1 MWEMKRL
8 KSRKLKRLSKK
19 IFLTRLKPL
28 PRRERLNLKFRKIT
42 REKIFPKL
50 MMSSNRSTQNLH
62 SNLLK
67 MNNQKMKRQRR
78 KT

>member
-28 PRRERLNLKFRKIT
+28 PRR
-42 REKIFPKL
+42 
-50 MMSSNRSTQNLH
+50 
-62 SNLLK
+62 
-67 MNNQKMKRQRR
+67 
-78 KT
+78 